1 MNTAVL
7 IADRMF
13 GPKSGPTGGSPLR
26 TFSPTPAAWQDGGAN
41 ARVARVFKGQAAGRM
56 TSAIPADAADFAVL
70 VEAIAARQDR
80 AAFTR
85 VFAYYAPRVKAYLTR
100 LGLDGAQAEEVTQE
114 VMVAVWRK
122 AASFDAR
129 QASVSTWI
137 FRIAR
142 NRRIDVFRRD
152 RRETLDASDPAFEP
166 LAEVRP
172 DGAAEA
178 AEREAQ
184 VRRAMDDLPPE
195 QRDLVR
201 RAFYEDLS
209 HSEIAATT
217 GVPLGTVKSRLRL
230 AFAKLK
236 LTLADRTEG
245 AEAHP

>member
-1 MNTAVL
+1 
-7 IADRMF
+7 MF
-13 GPKSGPTGGSPLR
+13 APKSGPAGGWPLR
-26 TFSPTPAAWQDGGAN
+26 TFSPTPVAWQDGGTS
-41 ARVARVFKGQAAGRM
+41 ARVARVIQGQAAGRM
-56 TSAIPADAADFAVL
+56 TSAIPADAPDFAAL

-85 VFAYYAPRVKAYLTR
+85 VFAYYAPRVKAYLIR

-152 RRETLDASDPAFEP
+152 KRETLDAKDPAFEP
-166 LAEVRP
+166 PAEVRP

-178 AEREAQ
+178 AEREAR

-209 HSEIAATT
+209 HSEIAAST

-236 LTLADRTEG
+236 LTLADTAAG
-245 AEAHP
+245 AEALP

>member
-1 MNTAVL
+1 
-7 IADRMF
+7 MF
-13 GPKSGPTGGSPLR
+13 APKSGQARGWSFEP
-26 TFSPTPAAWQDGGAN
+26 FSPARGACQDEPVSAPVARMPQTPAPA
-41 ARVARVFKGQAAGRM
+41 RM
-56 TSAIPADAADFAVL
+56 TSAISADVEDFAAL
-70 VEAIAARQDR
+70 VGAVAARQDR

-85 VFAYYAPRVKAYLTR
+85 VFGYYAPRVKAYLIR
-100 LGLDGAQAEEVTQE
+100 LGLEGALAEEVTQE

-152 RRETLDASDPAFEP
+152 QRETLDANDPAFEP
-166 LAEVRP
+166 
-172 DGAAEA
+172 AAEIA
-178 AEREAQ
+178 PDSAVEAGERETR
-184 VRRAMDDLPPE
+184 VRRAMEELPTE
-195 QRDLVR
+195 QRELVR

-209 HSEIAATT
+209 HSEIAACT

-236 LTLADRTEG
+236 LTLAETPEG
-245 AEAHP
+245 AEALP

>member
-1 MNTAVL
+1 M
-7 IADRMF
+7 
-13 GPKSGPTGGSPLR
+13 P
-26 TFSPTPAAWQDGGAN
+26 N
-41 ARVARVFKGQAAGRM
+41 ATEAE
-56 TSAIPADAADFAVL
+56 DFAAL
-70 VEAIAARQDR
+70 VEAVAARQDR

-85 VFAYYAPRVKAYLTR
+85 VFAYYGPRVKAYLIR
-100 LGLDGAQAEEVTQE
+100 LGLDGGQAEEVAQE

-122 AASFDAR
+122 AASFDR
-129 QASVSTWI
+129 TQASVATWI

-142 NRRIDVFRRD
+142 NRRIDVFRREQ
-152 RRETLDASDPAFEP
+152 RAVFDASDPAFEP
-166 LAEVRP
+166 PAETRP

-184 VRRAMDDLPPE
+184 VRLAMAALPPE

-209 HSEIAATT
+209 HSEIASST

-236 LTLADRTEG
+236 LTLADAG
-245 AEAHP
+245 DAKDAAEARA

>member
-1 MNTAVL
+1 
-7 IADRMF
+7 MF
-13 GPKSGPTGGSPLR
+13 APKSGGVGAWALGA
-26 TFSPTPAAWQDGGAN
+26 FCADPAAWQDRSAPAAS
-41 ARVARVFKGQAAGRM
+41 ARAAQAPAPARM
-56 TSAIPADAADFAVL
+56 TSATTADAKDFAAL

-80 AAFTR
+80 AAFTG
-85 VFAYYAPRVKAYLTR
+85 VFAYYAPRVKAYLCR
-100 LGLDGAQAEEVTQE
+100 LGLENAQAEEVTQE

-152 RRETLDASDPAFEP
+152 QRETLDANDPAFAP
-166 LAEVRP
+166 PAEASP

-178 AEREAQ
+178 SEREAQ
-184 VRRAMDDLPPE
+184 VRRAMDELPPE

-209 HSEIAATT
+209 HSEIAAST

-236 LTLADRTEG
+236 LTLTDPAQD
-245 AEAHP
+245 AEALP

>member
-1 MNTAVL
+1 
-7 IADRMF
+7 
-13 GPKSGPTGGSPLR
+13 
-26 TFSPTPAAWQDGGAN
+26 
-41 ARVARVFKGQAAGRM
+41 M
-56 TSAIPADAADFAVL
+56 TSATSADTDDFAAL

-85 VFAYYAPRVKAYLTR
+85 VFGYYAPRVKAYLLR
-100 LGLDGAQAEEVTQE
+100 LGLGAAQAEEVTQE

-122 AASFDAR
+122 AASFDPR

-152 RRETLDASDPAFEP
+152 QRETLDPSDPAFAP
-166 LAEVRP
+166 P
-172 DGAAEA
+172 GEA
-178 AEREAQ
+178 APDSAALASEREAR
-184 VRRAMDDLPPE
+184 VRLAMEALPSE

-209 HSEIAATT
+209 HSEIAACT

-236 LTLADRTEG
+236 LTLADPADG
-245 AEAHP
+245 AEALP

>member
-1 MNTAVL
+1 
-7 IADRMF
+7 
-13 GPKSGPTGGSPLR
+13 
-26 TFSPTPAAWQDGGAN
+26 
-41 ARVARVFKGQAAGRM
+41 M
-56 TSAIPADAADFAVL
+56 TSPIPTESEDFAAL
-70 VEAIAARQDR
+70 VEAVAARQDR

-85 VFAYYAPRVKAYLTR
+85 VFAYYAPRVKTYLTR

-122 AASFDAR
+122 AGSFDAR

-152 RRETLDASDPAFEP
+152 KRATLDANDPAFEP
-166 LAEVRP
+166 PAQARP
-172 DGAAEA
+172 DGAAEV

-209 HSEIAATT
+209 HSEIAAST

-236 LTLADRTEG
+236 LTLADTAEG
-245 AEAHP
+245 AEALI

>member
-1 MNTAVL
+1 
-7 IADRMF
+7 
-13 GPKSGPTGGSPLR
+13 
-26 TFSPTPAAWQDGGAN
+26 
-41 ARVARVFKGQAAGRM
+41 M
-56 TSAIPADAADFAVL
+56 TSAIPAETQDFAVL

-85 VFAYYAPRVKAYLTR
+85 VFAYYAPRVKAYLAR
-100 LGLDGAQAEEVTQE
+100 LGLDGAQAEEVAQE

-152 RRETLDASDPAFEP
+152 RRAALDPNDPAFEP
-166 LAEVRP
+166 PSEARP

-178 AEREAQ
+178 AERETR
-184 VRRAMDDLPPE
+184 VRRAMAELPPE

-236 LTLADRTEG
+236 LTLADTAEG
-245 AEAHP
+245 AEALA

>member
-1 MNTAVL
+1 M
-7 IADRMF
+7 
-13 GPKSGPTGGSPLR
+13 
-26 TFSPTPAAWQDGGAN
+26 
-41 ARVARVFKGQAAGRM
+41 
-56 TSAIPADAADFAVL
+56 
-70 VEAIAARQDR
+70 
-80 AAFTR
+80 
-85 VFAYYAPRVKAYLTR
+85 KAYLTR

-142 NRRIDVFRRD
+142 NRRIDVFRRGQ
-152 RRETLDASDPAFEP
+152 RETLDASDPAFEP
-166 LAEVRP
+166 PAEVRP
-172 DGAAEA
+172 DGAAET

-184 VRRAMDDLPPE
+184 VRRAMEALPPE

-209 HSEIAATT
+209 HSEIAAST

-236 LTLADRTEG
+236 LTLADAAEG

>member
-1 MNTAVL
+1 
-7 IADRMF
+7 
-13 GPKSGPTGGSPLR
+13 
-26 TFSPTPAAWQDGGAN
+26 
-41 ARVARVFKGQAAGRM
+41 M
-56 TSAIPADAADFAVL
+56 TSAIQPDATDFAVL
-70 VEAIAARQDR
+70 IEAIAARQDR

-85 VFAYYAPRVKAYLTR
+85 VFAYYAPRVKAYLIR
-100 LGLDGAQAEEVTQE
+100 LGLGAAQAEEVTQE

-129 QASVSTWI
+129 QASVSTWL

-152 RRETLDASDPAFEP
+152 QRETLDANDPAFEP
-166 LAEVRP
+166 PAEASP
-172 DGAAEA
+172 DRAAEA
-178 AEREAQ
+178 SEREAQ
-184 VRRAMDDLPPE
+184 VRLAMDALPPE

-209 HSEIAATT
+209 HSEIAAST

-236 LTLADRTEG
+236 LTLAETAEG
-245 AEAHP
+245 AEAHS

>member
-1 MNTAVL
+1 
-7 IADRMF
+7 
-13 GPKSGPTGGSPLR
+13 
-26 TFSPTPAAWQDGGAN
+26 
-41 ARVARVFKGQAAGRM
+41 M
-56 TSAIPADAADFAVL
+56 TSATPADAADFAAL

-85 VFAYYAPRVKAYLTR
+85 VFAYYAPRVKAYLIR
-100 LGLDGAQAEEVTQE
+100 LGLGAAQAEEVTQE

-122 AASFDAR
+122 AGSFDAR

-166 LAEVRP
+166 PPEVRP

-184 VRRAMDDLPPE
+184 VRRAMAALPPE

-209 HSEIAATT
+209 HSEIAAST

-236 LTLADRTEG
+236 LTLADAAAG
-245 AEAHP
+245 AEAHS